1 MEQEI
6 LEEGKFYVQFNLP
19 NIFDIF
25 LYVDTIMLFTCGS
38 YLLTCSFGCLDR
50 LSFLLIILVQISFW
64 VFCHLQEN
72 YYDVARRFVFSFQF
86 F

>member
-19 NIFDIF
+19 NIFDIY

-38 YLLTCSFGCLDR
+38 YLLTGSFGCLDR

-86 F
+86 S